1 MKRMMKRLLPVLMAI
16 APLTICAQKVY
27 ELKDISGKV
36 QVNVIVNDK
45 NVEYSVLHD
54 NDVMVA
60 PSPIFMKLTDGT
72 AFGLNPKVK
81 KISRRSVNE
90 TIYPPIYKK
99 KSIKDQF
106 NELTIDFKGGY
117 SLVFRAYEDGAA
129 YRFVSELK
137 KPFMVESEQASFCF
151 PNDPKVF
158 VASPKGRM
166 NEGKKDP
173 FYSSFQ
179 NTYLET
185 ALSAWDKEQIAF
197 LPVLVEGKNG
207 KKICITEADLMNYPG
222 MYVKHGEHGYSLDG
236 IFAAYPKTIV
246 DEVRGLKGVVKS
258 REPYIARVEGNT
270 AFPWRVMVIA
280 KDDAELLCN
289 DMVYKLATP
298 AQFTDFSWIKPGKVA
313 WDWWNDWNLYNVDF
327 RAGINNET
335 YKYYIDFASES
346 TGKYG
351 VVFLLHGWGGN
362 QSSWGPSGLNIQ
374 SIADAQTSNGSI
386 RPLIYIMPEGFNSYF
401 CNRYDGKF
409 NYMDMFINELVP
421 LIDKRF
427 RTTAS
432 KTERAVAGFSMGG
445 FGALSIA
452 SQHPETFSVSI
463 GLSPSLNTDEQYI
476 SLSQDG
482 WNLQW
487 GNNFGG
493 SGQTGTGRLTSYYK
507 SQCPLHFFK
516 DKPSSTFQTVRYYID
531 CGDDEERLYAGNG
544 ELHSLLRDKN
554 IKHEYRVRNGAHTDS
569 YWRES
574 MKEALPFIE
583 RSFKGE
589 NYPQETLKKFTEEL
603 HATNKNI
610 KVGNSN
616 IELWLPDDY
625 NSELTYKVLYYS
637 KGEGNVNLTTEKV
650 AVALDSLMQIKR
662 MIIAGFDVKEVIQ
675 NEISFS
681 TITDAIEKTIH
692 TESNADFRLGLA
704 YGSEADYLYKQSSG
718 NTPAIN
724 FFFAE
729 DAGINNLSDENL
741 AKIYYLDITDG
752 GSNYNSMLTLFNGL
766 RDAEVPVQY
775 RVRNG
780 LDSEQSAQTGIYS
793 MSYYI
798 GEQLIKK

>member
-335 YKYYIDFASES
+335 YKYYIDFASKFGIEYVILDEGWAVPGKADLFEVIPEIDLKELIS
-346 TGKYG
+346 YAKSKNVDLILWAGYRAFEKDMDRVCKHYAAMGIKGFKIDFMDRDDQQVVEFNRKAAETGAKYK
-351 VVFLLHGWGGN
+351 LLIDLHGTFK
-362 QSSWGPSGLNIQ
+362 PTGLQRTYPNTINFEGVHGLEEMKWAEPGTDQ
-374 SIADAQTSNGSI
+374 VIYDVTAPFI
-386 RPLIYIMPEGFNSYF
+386 RM
-401 CNRYDGKF
+401 
-409 NYMDMFINELVP
+409 
-421 LIDKRF
+421 
-427 RTTAS
+427 
-432 KTERAVAGFSMGG
+432 VAGPLDYTQ
-445 FGALSIA
+445 GAMNNVIMKNFHAVYTEPMSQGTRCRQLALYTIFDSPINMLCDAPTNYLKEEECTKFIA
-452 SQHPETFSVSI
+452 AIPTVWNQTLP
-463 GLSPSLNTDEQYI
+463 I
-476 SLSQDG
+476 SG
-482 WNLQW
+482 
-487 GNNFGG
+487 
-493 SGQTGTGRLTSYYK
+493 
-507 SQCPLHFFK
+507 
-516 DKPSSTFQTVRYYID
+516 
-531 CGDDEERLYAGNG
+531 
-544 ELHSLLRDKN
+544 
-554 IKHEYRVRNGAHTDS
+554 
-569 YWRES
+569 
-574 MKEALPFIE
+574 
-583 RSFKGE
+583 
-589 NYPQETLKKFTEEL
+589 
-603 HATNKNI
+603 
-610 KVGNSN
+610 KVGEH
-616 IELWLPDDY
+616 IVMAREKDGIWY
-625 NSELTYKVLYYS
+625 VGGLTDWKERDVEVDLS
-637 KGEGNVNLTTEKV
+637 FLGDGEFN
-650 AVALDSLMQIKR
+650 A
-662 MIIAGFDVKEVIQ
+662 
-675 NEISFS
+675 EI
-681 TITDAIEKTIH
+681 
-692 TESNADFRLGLA
+692 FR
-704 YGSEADYLYKQSSG
+704 D
-718 NTPAIN
+718 
-724 FFFAE
+724 
-729 DAGINNLSDENL
+729 GINAVS
-741 AKIYYLDITDG
+741 YTH
-752 GSNYNSMLTLFNGL
+752 LTLPTI
-766 RDAEVPVQY
+766 A
-775 RVRNG
+775 
-780 LDSEQSAQTGIYS
+780 
-793 MSYYI
+793 
-798 GEQLIKK
+798 

>member
-81 KISRRSVNE
+81 KISRRSVKE

-313 WDWWNDWNLYNVDF
+313 WDWWNTCNLTGVDF
-327 RAGINNET
+327 KAGMNTPT
-335 YKYYIDFASES
+335 YKAFIDFAADNNLEYIIIDDGWSGNES
-346 TGKYG
+346 LLKDLNPDIDLKELVAYG
-351 VVFLLHGWGGN
+351 NQKGVGIILWASWRNSAKDTEATFSHYAQMGIKGFKIDFFDRDDQPLVQSVERIVACAAEHRLVLDLHGLKPYGIQRTYPNVLNFEGVK
-362 QSSWGPSGLNIQ
+362 GLENAKWEPIV
-374 SIADAQTSNGSI
+374 NGA
-386 RPLIYIMPEGFNSYF
+386 PLHNFP
-401 CNRYDGKF
+401 RYDVTAPYLRMLIGP
-409 NYMDMFINELVP
+409 MDYTPGATMNATRETF
-421 LIDKRF
+421 
-427 RTTAS
+427 
-432 KTERAVAGFSMGG
+432 RAVNDHPM
-445 FGALSIA
+445 
-452 SQHPETFSVSI
+452 SQGTRVHQMAMYTLFEAP
-463 GLSPSLNTDEQYI
+463 LQMLADSPSKY
-476 SLSQDG
+476 
-482 WNLQW
+482 
-487 GNNFGG
+487 
-493 SGQTGTGRLTSYYK
+493 
-507 SQCPLHFFK
+507 
-516 DKPSSTFQTVRYYID
+516 
-531 CGDDEERLYAGNG
+531 
-544 ELHSLLRDKN
+544 
-554 IKHEYRVRNGAHTDS
+554 
-569 YWRES
+569 
-574 MKEALPFIE
+574 MKEQECTDFIAKVPTV
-583 RSFKGE
+583 FD
-589 NYPQETLKKFTEEL
+589 ET
-603 HATNKNI
+603 
-610 KVGNSN
+610 
-616 IELWLPDDY
+616 
-625 NSELTYKVLYYS
+625 
-637 KGEGNVNLTTEKV
+637 
-650 AVALDSLMQIKR
+650 VALDGEVGEYLTLARRKGDVWY
-662 MIIAGFDVKEVIQ
+662 IASMTDWTPRDCTIDLSFLGEGSYEAEIFSDGINADREATDYKKEVRTVTSGDKL
-675 NEISFS
+675 N
-681 TITDAIEKTIH
+681 IH
-692 TESNADFRLGLA
+692 MA
-704 YGSEADYLYKQSSG
+704 
-718 NTPAIN
+718 P
-724 FFFAE
+724 
-729 DAGINNLSDENL
+729 
-741 AKIYYLDITDG
+741 G
-752 GSNYNSMLTLFNGL
+752 GGWTA
-766 RDAEVPVQY
+766 RIWK
-775 RVRNG
+775 R
-780 LDSEQSAQTGIYS
+780 
-793 MSYYI
+793 
-798 GEQLIKK
+798 

>member
-258 REPYIARVEGNT
+258 REPYIAKVEGNT

-280 KDDAELLCN
+280 KEDAELLCN

-335 YKYYIDFASES
+335 YKYYIDFASKFGIEYVILDEGWAVPGKADLFEVIPEIDLKELIS
-346 TGKYG
+346 YAKSKNVDLILWAGYRAFEKDMDRVCKHYAAMGIKGFKIDFMDRDDQQVVEFNRKAAETGAKYK
-351 VVFLLHGWGGN
+351 LLIDLHGTFK
-362 QSSWGPSGLNIQ
+362 PTGLQRTYPNTINFEGVHGLEEMKWAEPGTDQ
-374 SIADAQTSNGSI
+374 VIYDVTVPFI
-386 RPLIYIMPEGFNSYF
+386 RM
-401 CNRYDGKF
+401 
-409 NYMDMFINELVP
+409 
-421 LIDKRF
+421 
-427 RTTAS
+427 
-432 KTERAVAGFSMGG
+432 VAGPLDYTQGAMNNVIMKNFHAVYTEPMSQGTRCRQLALYTIFDSPINMLCDAPTNYLKEEECTKFIAAIPTVWNQTLPISGKVGEHIVMAREKDGIWYVGG
-445 FGALSIA
+445 LTDWKERDVEVDLS
-452 SQHPETFSVSI
+452 FSVSY
-463 GLSPSLNTDEQYI
+463 T
-476 SLSQDG
+476 
-482 WNLQW
+482 
-487 GNNFGG
+487 
-493 SGQTGTGRLTSYYK
+493 
-507 SQCPLHFFK
+507 H
-516 DKPSSTFQTVRYYID
+516 
-531 CGDDEERLYAGNG
+531 
-544 ELHSLLRDKN
+544 
-554 IKHEYRVRNGAHTDS
+554 
-569 YWRES
+569 
-574 MKEALPFIE
+574 
-583 RSFKGE
+583 
-589 NYPQETLKKFTEEL
+589 
-603 HATNKNI
+603 
-610 KVGNSN
+610 
-616 IELWLPDDY
+616 
-625 NSELTYKVLYYS
+625 
-637 KGEGNVNLTTEKV
+637 
-650 AVALDSLMQIKR
+650 
-662 MIIAGFDVKEVIQ
+662 
-675 NEISFS
+675 
-681 TITDAIEKTIH
+681 
-692 TESNADFRLGLA
+692 
-704 YGSEADYLYKQSSG
+704 
-718 NTPAIN
+718 
-724 FFFAE
+724 
-729 DAGINNLSDENL
+729 
-741 AKIYYLDITDG
+741 
-752 GSNYNSMLTLFNGL
+752 LTLPTKL
-766 RDAEVPVQY
+766 EV
-775 RVRNG
+775 
-780 LDSEQSAQTGIYS
+780 
-793 MSYYI
+793 
-798 GEQLIKK
+798 

>member
-335 YKYYIDFASES
+335 YKYYIDFASKFGIEYVILDEGWAVPGKADLFEVIPEIDLKELIS
-346 TGKYG
+346 YAKSKNVDLILWAGYRAFEKDMDRVCKHYAAMGIKGFKIDFMDRDDQQVVEFNRKAAETGAKYK
-351 VVFLLHGWGGN
+351 LLIDLHGTFKPTGLQRTYPNTINFEGVHGLEEMKWAEPGTD
-362 QSSWGPSGLNIQ
+362 QVIYDVTAPFIRMVAGPLDYTQGAMN
-374 SIADAQTSNGSI
+374 NV
-386 RPLIYIMPEGFNSYF
+386 IMKNFHAVYTEPMSQGTRCRQLALYTIFNSPINMLCDAPTNYLKEEE
-401 CNRYDGKF
+401 CTKF
-409 NYMDMFINELVP
+409 
-421 LIDKRF
+421 
-427 RTTAS
+427 
-432 KTERAVAGFSMGG
+432 
-445 FGALSIA
+445 IA
-452 SQHPETFSVSI
+452 AIP
-463 GLSPSLNTDEQYI
+463 
-476 SLSQDG
+476 
-482 WNLQW
+482 
-487 GNNFGG
+487 
-493 SGQTGTGRLTSYYK
+493 
-507 SQCPLHFFK
+507 
-516 DKPSSTFQTVRYYID
+516 TV
-531 CGDDEERLYAGNG
+531 
-544 ELHSLLRDKN
+544 
-554 IKHEYRVRNGAHTDS
+554 
-569 YWRES
+569 
-574 MKEALPFIE
+574 
-583 RSFKGE
+583 
-589 NYPQETLKKFTEEL
+589 
-603 HATNKNI
+603 
-610 KVGNSN
+610 
-616 IELWLPDDY
+616 
-625 NSELTYKVLYYS
+625 
-637 KGEGNVNLTTEKV
+637 
-650 AVALDSLMQIKR
+650 
-662 MIIAGFDVKEVIQ
+662 
-675 NEISFS
+675 
-681 TITDAIEKTIH
+681 
-692 TESNADFRLGLA
+692 
-704 YGSEADYLYKQSSG
+704 
-718 NTPAIN
+718 
-724 FFFAE
+724 
-729 DAGINNLSDENL
+729 
-741 AKIYYLDITDG
+741 
-752 GSNYNSMLTLFNGL
+752 
-766 RDAEVPVQY
+766 
-775 RVRNG
+775 
-780 LDSEQSAQTGIYS
+780 
-793 MSYYI
+793 
-798 GEQLIKK
+798 

>member
-335 YKYYIDFASES
+335 YKYYIDFASKFGIEYVILDEGWAVPGKADLFEVIPEIDLKELIS
-346 TGKYG
+346 YAKSKNVDLILWAGYRAFEKDMDRVCKHYAAMGIKGFKIDFMDRDDQQVVEFNRKAAETGAKYK
-351 VVFLLHGWGGN
+351 LLIDLHGTFK
-362 QSSWGPSGLNIQ
+362 PTGLQRTYPNTINFEGVHGLEEMKWAEPGTDQ
-374 SIADAQTSNGSI
+374 VIYDVTAPFI
-386 RPLIYIMPEGFNSYF
+386 RM
-401 CNRYDGKF
+401 
-409 NYMDMFINELVP
+409 
-421 LIDKRF
+421 
-427 RTTAS
+427 
-432 KTERAVAGFSMGG
+432 VAGPLDYTQ
-445 FGALSIA
+445 GAMNNVIMKNFHA
-452 SQHPETFSVSI
+452 VYTEPMSQGTRCRQLALYTIFD
-463 GLSPSLNTDEQYI
+463 SPINMLCDA
-476 SLSQDG
+476 
-482 WNLQW
+482 
-487 GNNFGG
+487 
-493 SGQTGTGRLTSYYK
+493 
-507 SQCPLHFFK
+507 P
-516 DKPSSTFQTVRYYID
+516 
-531 CGDDEERLYAGNG
+531 
-544 ELHSLLRDKN
+544 
-554 IKHEYRVRNGAHTDS
+554 
-569 YWRES
+569 
-574 MKEALPFIE
+574 
-583 RSFKGE
+583 
-589 NYPQETLKKFTEEL
+589 
-603 HATNKNI
+603 TN
-610 KVGNSN
+610 
-616 IELWLPDDY
+616 
-625 NSELTYKVLYYS
+625 
-637 KGEGNVNLTTEKV
+637 
-650 AVALDSLMQIKR
+650 
-662 MIIAGFDVKEVIQ
+662 
-675 NEISFS
+675 
-681 TITDAIEKTIH
+681 
-692 TESNADFRLGLA
+692 
-704 YGSEADYLYKQSSG
+704 
-718 NTPAIN
+718 
-724 FFFAE
+724 
-729 DAGINNLSDENL
+729 
-741 AKIYYLDITDG
+741 
-752 GSNYNSMLTLFNGL
+752 
-766 RDAEVPVQY
+766 
-775 RVRNG
+775 
-780 LDSEQSAQTGIYS
+780 
-793 MSYYI
+793 
-798 GEQLIKK
+798 

>member
-335 YKYYIDFASES
+335 YKYYIDFASKFGIEYVILDEGWAVPGKADLFEVIPEIDLKELIS
-346 TGKYG
+346 YAKSKNVDLILWAGYRAFEKDMDRVCKHYAAMGIKGFKIDFMDRDDQQVVEFNRKAAETGAKYK
-351 VVFLLHGWGGN
+351 LLIDLHGTFKPTGLQRTYPNTINFEGVHGLEEMKWAEPGTD
-362 QSSWGPSGLNIQ
+362 QVIYDVTAPFIRMVAGPLDYTQGAMN
-374 SIADAQTSNGSI
+374 NV
-386 RPLIYIMPEGFNSYF
+386 IMKNFHAVYTEPMSQGTRCRQLALYTIFNSP
-401 CNRYDGKF
+401 
-409 NYMDMFINELVP
+409 INMLCDAP
-421 LIDKRF
+421 
-427 RTTAS
+427 T
-432 KTERAVAGFSMGG
+432 
-445 FGALSIA
+445 
-452 SQHPETFSVSI
+452 
-463 GLSPSLNTDEQYI
+463 
-476 SLSQDG
+476 
-482 WNLQW
+482 
-487 GNNFGG
+487 
-493 SGQTGTGRLTSYYK
+493 
-507 SQCPLHFFK
+507 
-516 DKPSSTFQTVRYYID
+516 
-531 CGDDEERLYAGNG
+531 
-544 ELHSLLRDKN
+544 
-554 IKHEYRVRNGAHTDS
+554 
-569 YWRES
+569 
-574 MKEALPFIE
+574 
-583 RSFKGE
+583 
-589 NYPQETLKKFTEEL
+589 NYPVSYT
-603 HATNKNI
+603 H
-610 KVGNSN
+610 
-616 IELWLPDDY
+616 
-625 NSELTYKVLYYS
+625 
-637 KGEGNVNLTTEKV
+637 
-650 AVALDSLMQIKR
+650 
-662 MIIAGFDVKEVIQ
+662 
-675 NEISFS
+675 
-681 TITDAIEKTIH
+681 
-692 TESNADFRLGLA
+692 
-704 YGSEADYLYKQSSG
+704 
-718 NTPAIN
+718 
-724 FFFAE
+724 
-729 DAGINNLSDENL
+729 
-741 AKIYYLDITDG
+741 
-752 GSNYNSMLTLFNGL
+752 LTLPTI
-766 RDAEVPVQY
+766 A
-775 RVRNG
+775 
-780 LDSEQSAQTGIYS
+780 
-793 MSYYI
+793 
-798 GEQLIKK
+798 

>member
-207 KKICITEADLMNYPG
+207 KKICITEADLMDYPG

-258 REPYIARVEGNT
+258 REPYIAKVEGNT

-280 KDDAELLCN
+280 KEDAELLCN

-335 YKYYIDFASES
+335 YKYYIDFASKFGIEYVILDEGWAVPGKADLFEVIPEIDLKELIS
-346 TGKYG
+346 YAKSKNVDLILWAGYRAFEKDMDRVCKHYAAMGIKGFKIDFMDRDDQQVVEFNRKAAETGAKYK
-351 VVFLLHGWGGN
+351 LLIDLHGTFK
-362 QSSWGPSGLNIQ
+362 PTGLQRTYPNTINFEGVHGLEEMKWAEPGTDQ
-374 SIADAQTSNGSI
+374 VIYDVTVPFI
-386 RPLIYIMPEGFNSYF
+386 RM
-401 CNRYDGKF
+401 
-409 NYMDMFINELVP
+409 
-421 LIDKRF
+421 
-427 RTTAS
+427 
-432 KTERAVAGFSMGG
+432 VAGPLDYTQ
-445 FGALSIA
+445 GAMNNVIMKNFHA
-452 SQHPETFSVSI
+452 VYTEPMSQ
-463 GLSPSLNTDEQYI
+463 
-476 SLSQDG
+476 
-482 WNLQW
+482 
-487 GNNFGG
+487 
-493 SGQTGTGRLTSYYK
+493 GTRCRQLA
-507 SQCPLHFFK
+507 
-516 DKPSSTFQTVRYYID
+516 
-531 CGDDEERLYAGNG
+531 LYTI
-544 ELHSLLRDKN
+544 LILLL
-554 IKHEYRVRNGAHTDS
+554 ICCVMH
-569 YWRES
+569 
-574 MKEALPFIE
+574 L
-583 RSFKGE
+583 
-589 NYPQETLKKFTEEL
+589 L
-603 HATNKNI
+603 
-610 KVGNSN
+610 
-616 IELWLPDDY
+616 
-625 NSELTYKVLYYS
+625 
-637 KGEGNVNLTTEKV
+637 
-650 AVALDSLMQIKR
+650 
-662 MIIAGFDVKEVIQ
+662 II
-675 NEISFS
+675 
-681 TITDAIEKTIH
+681 
-692 TESNADFRLGLA
+692 
-704 YGSEADYLYKQSSG
+704 
-718 NTPAIN
+718 
-724 FFFAE
+724 
-729 DAGINNLSDENL
+729 
-741 AKIYYLDITDG
+741 
-752 GSNYNSMLTLFNGL
+752 
-766 RDAEVPVQY
+766 
-775 RVRNG
+775 
-780 LDSEQSAQTGIYS
+780 
-793 MSYYI
+793 
-798 GEQLIKK
+798 

>member
-298 AQFTDFSWIKPGKVA
+298 AQFTDFSWIKPGKADLFEVIPEIDLKELISYA
-313 WDWWNDWNLYNVDF
+313 KSKNVDLILWAGYRAFEKDMDRVCKHYAAMGIKGFKIDFMDRDDQQVVEFNRKAAETGAKYKLLIDLHGTFKPTGLQRTYPNTINFEGVHGLEEMKWAEPGTDQVIYDVTAPFIRMVAGPLDYTQGAMNNVIMKNFHAVYTEPMSQGTRCRQLALYTIFDSPINMLCDAPTNYLKEEECTKFIAAIPTVWNQTLPISGKVGEHIVMAREKDGIWYVGGLTDWKERDVEVDLSFLGDGEFNAEIF
-327 RAGINNET
+327 RDGINADRVGKD
-335 YKYYIDFASES
+335 YKREVIRVSAN
-346 TGKYG
+346 KK
-351 VVFLLHGWGGN
+351 LNLHMAPG
-362 QSSWGPSGLNIQ
+362 
-374 SIADAQTSNGSI
+374 
-386 RPLIYIMPEGFNSYF
+386 
-401 CNRYDGKF
+401 
-409 NYMDMFINELVP
+409 
-421 LIDKRF
+421 
-427 RTTAS
+427 
-432 KTERAVAGFSMGG
+432 GG
-445 FGALSIA
+445 F
-452 SQHPETFSVSI
+452 V
-463 GLSPSLNTDEQYI
+463 
-476 SLSQDG
+476 
-482 WNLQW
+482 
-487 GNNFGG
+487 
-493 SGQTGTGRLTSYYK
+493 
-507 SQCPLHFFK
+507 
-516 DKPSSTFQTVRYYID
+516 VR
-531 CGDDEERLYAGNG
+531 
-544 ELHSLLRDKN
+544 
-554 IKHEYRVRNGAHTDS
+554 
-569 YWRES
+569 
-574 MKEALPFIE
+574 
-583 RSFKGE
+583 
-589 NYPQETLKKFTEEL
+589 
-603 HATNKNI
+603 
-610 KVGNSN
+610 
-616 IELWLPDDY
+616 
-625 NSELTYKVLYYS
+625 
-637 KGEGNVNLTTEKV
+637 
-650 AVALDSLMQIKR
+650 
-662 MIIAGFDVKEVIQ
+662 
-675 NEISFS
+675 
-681 TITDAIEKTIH
+681 ITK
-692 TESNADFRLGLA
+692 
-704 YGSEADYLYKQSSG
+704 
-718 NTPAIN
+718 
-724 FFFAE
+724 
-729 DAGINNLSDENL
+729 
-741 AKIYYLDITDG
+741 
-752 GSNYNSMLTLFNGL
+752 
-766 RDAEVPVQY
+766 
-775 RVRNG
+775 
-780 LDSEQSAQTGIYS
+780 
-793 MSYYI
+793 
-798 GEQLIKK
+798 